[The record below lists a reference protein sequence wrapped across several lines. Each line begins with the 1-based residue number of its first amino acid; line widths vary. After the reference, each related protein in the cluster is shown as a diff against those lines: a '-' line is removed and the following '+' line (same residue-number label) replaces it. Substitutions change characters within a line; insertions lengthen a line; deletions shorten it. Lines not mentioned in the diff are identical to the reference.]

1 MRKQQPATVLAIALI
16 KMDAMAAFDFSV
28 TEIAANGHDTLFLAL
43 DKMLTGIKK
52 RFKDGNASALNEAKM
67 IVELG
72 QKLQDSFGTEAY
84 YISFSIK
91 MGDFAEKLIK
101 HDPTNENAIELR
113 DFVNV
118 IRKR

>member
-1 MRKQQPATVLAIALI
+1 
-16 KMDAMAAFDFSV
+16 
-28 TEIAANGHDTLFLAL
+28 
-43 DKMLTGIKK
+43 
-52 RFKDGNASALNEAKM
+52 
-67 IVELG
+67 
-72 QKLQDSFGTEAY
+72 
-84 YISFSIK
+84 